1 MYYTAGIGAHAYL
14 STDGGRTMAD
24 ITENVAQA
32 EGIDLGGH
40 TPVPYFIDEGALLAF
55 DNGQI
60 AINEGD
66 RSEPEWKVLCQVP
79 GAVLSLCV
87 DFRTPSSVIH

>member
-1 MYYTAGIGAHAYL
+1 MYKGLDTCPQRLKSKRTFYTAGIGAHAYL
-14 STDGGRTMAD
+14 STDGGRTMTD
-24 ITENVAQA
+24 ITENVARA

-60 AINEGD
+60 AING
-66 RSEPEWKVLCQVP
+66 R
-79 GAVLSLCV
+79 
-87 DFRTPSSVIH
+87 

>member
-1 MYYTAGIGAHAYL
+1 MT
-14 STDGGRTMAD
+14 D
-24 ITENVAQA
+24 ITENVARA
-32 EGIDLGGH
+32 KGIDLGGH

-60 AINEGD
+60 AINGGD
-66 RSEPEWKVLCQVP
+66 RSNSEWNLLCQVP

-87 DFRTPSSVIH
+87 DYRPPSSVIH